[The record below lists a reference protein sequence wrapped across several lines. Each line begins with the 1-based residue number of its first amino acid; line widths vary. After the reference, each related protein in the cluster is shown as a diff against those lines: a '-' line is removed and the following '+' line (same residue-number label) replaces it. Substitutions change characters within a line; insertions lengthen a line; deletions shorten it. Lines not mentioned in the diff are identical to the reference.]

1 MINITLSSLFSL
13 ELKLRGLFVIHTH
26 CFCFVV
32 ATGGLLWL
40 ALACSG
46 FPSTAEEMYVG
57 REGHDVLHTRTV
69 DATWDAPTLRV
80 MGQAYNNSMYC
91 K

>member
-1 MINITLSSLFSL
+1 M
-13 ELKLRGLFVIHTH
+13 
-26 CFCFVV
+26 
-32 ATGGLLWL
+32 
-40 ALACSG
+40 ACSG